1 MNANKRTISP
11 YNSRYNS
18 SELEFI
24 FCPKCSTKLK
34 KKVIDGVL
42 RNYCPKCPYIQYINP
57 LPCVA
62 VLIEQNG
69 KVLIGKRSQNSIEGG
84 KWGIPCGFVEYG
96 ESHLEAARREVFEE
110 TNLEV
115 KLTSLVAVSSNQIAP
130 SLHAIVT
137 VFTAEVISG
146 TPVAGD
152 DMVALRWVSKN
163 STFPSMVFEA
173 DKTAIKRCLEND
185 AIRIPIDDEV
195 WINRK

>member
-1 MNANKRTISP
+1 MNENQRTLNP
-11 YNSRYNS
+11 YTSRYDS

-24 FCPKCSTKLK
+24 YCPKCSTKLEK
-34 KKVIDGVL
+34 KEIDGIL
-42 RNYCPKCPYIQYINP
+42 RNHCPKCPYIQYINP

-146 TPVAGD
+146 APVAGD
-152 DMVALRWVSKN
+152 DMVELRWVSKN
-163 STFPSMVFEA
+163 STFPTMVFEA
-173 DKTAIKRCLEND
+173 DKTAIKRCLED
-185 AIRIPIDDEV
+185 DVVRIPIDYEAWV
-195 WINRK
+195 NRK